1 MSSQNELGGGGE
13 GNVQSGFVWEG
24 LAMTRPDAAP
34 VTHDP
39 VEPILHRRL
48 VKAIGLSVARNVS
61 TERFLMSESCASPPG
76 RANMGCTARVL
87 ARRSEKDCMMSRVV
101 KVVRLKKLLDLAAGK
116 EGDCRKPV
124 PFYNLHL
131 CCGKREQ

>member
-1 MSSQNELGGGGE
+1 
-13 GNVQSGFVWEG
+13 
-24 LAMTRPDAAP
+24 MTRPDAAP
-34 VTHDP
+34 VTHAP

-48 VKAIGLSVARNVS
+48 VKAIGLSLARNES
-61 TERFLMSESCASPPG
+61 TERFLMSESCATPPG

-87 ARRSEKDCMMSRVV
+87 ARRSEKDCMSRVV
-101 KVVRLKKLLDLAAGK
+101 KVVRLKKLLDLAARK

-124 PFYNLHL
+124 PFYNLPL